1 MLQRT
6 NETNGDSVFERRL
19 RTNPVVPHCTRDG
32 AAHKIGARRR

>member
-6 NETNGDSVFERRL
+6 NEPDRDGVFGRRL
-19 RTNPVVPHCTRDG
+19 RMNPVVPHCTRDG